1 LENNKNILT
10 QGVTSRECIK
20 MYFEVEKQKLKRNPP
35 TNSMFAGGLLCLLLA
50 VLTALSPSFKCGLQ
64 KELKDNQLN
73 WN

>member
-1 LENNKNILT
+1 
-10 QGVTSRECIK
+10 